1 MEKIAILT
9 VYYGKLPPYFDL
21 WLRSCEFNETIDFY
35 VVTDNKLCNLPKN
48 VNIIDITLKDFCAL
62 AEKKL
67 HKKVRIDTPYKLCDF
82 KPMYGHILEDYL
94 SDYDYWGHC
103 DVDLIFGDLRKF
115 FNLYKIN
122 NYDRFLHCIKTHQS
136 VRSIIN
142 LMEHLVE
149 IGMKL

>member
-48 VNIIDITLKDFCAL
+48 VNIIDITLKDFCSL

-82 KPMYGHILEDYL
+82 KPM
-94 SDYDYWGHC
+94 
-103 DVDLIFGDLRKF
+103 
-115 FNLYKIN
+115 
-122 NYDRFLHCIKTHQS
+122 
-136 VRSIIN
+136 
-142 LMEHLVE
+142 
-149 IGMKL
+149 